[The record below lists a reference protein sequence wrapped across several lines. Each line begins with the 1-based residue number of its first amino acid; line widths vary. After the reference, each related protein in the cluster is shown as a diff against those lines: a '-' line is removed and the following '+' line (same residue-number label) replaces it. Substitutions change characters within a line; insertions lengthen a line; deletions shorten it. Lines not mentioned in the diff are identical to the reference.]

1 MEFPKNNSS
10 SPQIATSTSVT
21 EQLTALDNLV
31 TCILLNPDGRDTHNI
46 LAFIRQR
53 LQQFKLNYYHE
64 ECEVFL
70 EAYSRAKNK
79 ISSGEPI
86 ECNMPLW
93 LKGASF
99 NIIREW
105 KRDRTKQS
113 QLAERLSNKTD
124 TVYIEENEVI
134 DYAIGANLEALL
146 HELKSL
152 KKKDYLILYLRI
164 VEGRTWKE
172 IGEHLFSHGEESEKD
187 PKKREV
193 NIRQKGKRLLERL
206 RNKCDLK
213 K

>member
-1 MEFPKNNSS
+1 MDLPKKKSS
-10 SPQIATSTSVT
+10 FPQIAVSISVK

-31 TCILLNPDGRDTHNI
+31 VCILLNPNNRDIHNI

-53 LQQFKLNYYHE
+53 LRQFGLNYYHE

-79 ISSGEPI
+79 IISGEPI
-86 ECNMPLW
+86 ECNMPMW

-105 KRDRTKQS
+105 NRDRNRQS
-113 QLAERLSNKTD
+113 KLVERLSNKTD

-134 DYAIGANLEALL
+134 DYAIGANLAALL
-146 HELKSL
+146 YQLKNL
-152 KKKDYLILYLRI
+152 KNRDYLILYLRI
-164 VEGRTWKE
+164 VEGLTWKE
-172 IGEHLFSHGEESEKD
+172 IGEHLFSNGEESELD

-193 NIRQKGKRLLERL
+193 NLRKQGNRLLKDL
-206 RNKCDLK
+206 RNKYDLK